1 MRCFVEREK
10 AARRVEPHLVD
21 RTGAEAWLT
30 TKLTRIIRSPDVRSR
45 LTAQGAEVYT
55 MSPPEFT
62 QFFEKERSMWAVL
75 VKQSGVKF
83 D

>member
-1 MRCFVEREK
+1 MG
-10 AARRVEPHLVD
+10 ARRPLAASNRIWWIAAAPRLALATE
-21 RTGAEAWLT
+21 
-30 TKLTRIIRSPDVRSR
+30 LTRIIRSPDVRSR